1 MVGAGTASDP
11 RRPLF
16 APVRGQASATTG
28 FSFQV
33 SDDGKTALVALIARD
48 RQAFQGLLTANRA
61 DVKVFE
67 RGRRRLPIW
76 RGSSRR

>member
-1 MVGAGTASDP
+1 VH
-11 RRPLF
+11 
-16 APVRGQASATTG
+16 GQASAITG

-33 SDDGKTALVALIARD
+33 SDDGKTALVELIARD

-67 RGRRRLPIW
+67 RGKATIAELEREFKKVKPGFDGGKFVGGAR
-76 RGSSRR
+76 